1 MSCGWRPSASI
12 PHNTHHS
19 LDNDLKNS
27 RNSQLSDRRT
37 ASAEAKAALLNAYKA
52 ARASD
57 EPARAA
63 RQAERAS
70 ITAAREERR
79 IERARVKL
87 EEQARA
93 EVEAAEREAAA
104 QAAAIAE
111 AEERQ
116 KSEAERVARVIEDE
130 AARKAVRDLRYANRK
145 ARQR

>member
-1 MSCGWRPSASI
+1 M
-12 PHNTHHS
+12 
-19 LDNDLKNS
+19 KNS

-93 EVEAAEREAAA
+93 DNILLLPGR
-104 QAAAIAE
+104 QHIA
-111 AEERQ
+111 RLYC
-116 KSEAERVARVIEDE
+116 VYYDNTI
-130 AARKAVRDLRYANRK
+130 N
-145 ARQR
+145 

>member
-1 MSCGWRPSASI
+1 M
-12 PHNTHHS
+12 
-19 LDNDLKNS
+19 KNS

-37 ASAEAKAALLNAYKA
+37 ASAEAKAALLNAYKT

-70 ITAAREERR
+70 VTAAR
-79 IERARVKL
+79 
-87 EEQARA
+87 
-93 EVEAAEREAAA
+93 
-104 QAAAIAE
+104 
-111 AEERQ
+111 EERQ